1 MVKVGDSYFSSSL
14 LVYLIT
20 SILNSKRIDN
30 VTEKFYDDGF
40 KDF

>member
-20 SILNSKRIDN
+20 SILYSKRINN